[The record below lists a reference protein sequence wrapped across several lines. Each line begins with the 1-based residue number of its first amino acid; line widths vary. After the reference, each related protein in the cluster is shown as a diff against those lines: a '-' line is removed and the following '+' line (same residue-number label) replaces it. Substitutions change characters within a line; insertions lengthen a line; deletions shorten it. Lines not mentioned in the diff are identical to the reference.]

1 MAAQT
6 SFGQISESEFSHLLK
21 ALSATTKG
29 RAFLNEYRRRLRPQ
43 ETGSLLDALGRIET
57 TIGSV
62 RDQLQPE
69 RIADELRRIAMTLEI
84 AADGAAADPEGDD
97 TARRMALVNHA
108 CAEIATLAAGL
119 ASDPPPV
126 IIHLGRRPDDE
137 PMPNLGGSA
146 QSRRALLRQAAEDD
160 SCSTPSR

>member
-6 SFGQISESEFSHLLK
+6 SFGQITDSEFSTLLQ
-21 ALSATTKG
+21 ALSSTTKG

-84 AADGAAADPEGDD
+84 SVDGTAADAEGDD
-97 TARRMALVNHA
+97 TARRMALVVHA
-108 CAEIATLAAGL
+108 ASEIATLAAGL
-119 ASDPPPV
+119 ASNPPPV
-126 IIHLGRRPDDE
+126 VIRLGGGAE
-137 PMPNLGGSA
+137 EQPMPNLGGSA

-160 SCSTPSR
+160 GWSTPPR